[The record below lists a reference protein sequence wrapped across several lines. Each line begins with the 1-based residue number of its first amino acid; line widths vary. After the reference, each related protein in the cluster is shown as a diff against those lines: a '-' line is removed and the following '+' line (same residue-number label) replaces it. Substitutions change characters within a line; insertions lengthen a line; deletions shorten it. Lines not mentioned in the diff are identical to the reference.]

1 MCVCCVGDTDADFTA
16 WTITYND
23 YEVIFLL
30 LFGTEFL
37 KIINIKQ
44 LELKIRMIRFLRIS
58 ADLDN
63 FILI

>member
-37 KIINIKQ
+37 
-44 LELKIRMIRFLRIS
+44 
-58 ADLDN
+58 
-63 FILI
+63 